1 MVENTKEIQ
10 MDSNE
15 LIQEYITGL
24 ENAYKDSKMN
34 ELMLRAEIVVLKKAL
49 LAKSEADVL
58 P

>member
-34 ELMLRAEIVVLKKAL
+34 EVMLNAEIAALKKAL
-49 LAKSEADVL
+49 LAKSEADI
-58 P
+58 PS

>member
-34 ELMLRAEIVVLKKAL
+34 EVMLNAEIAALKKAL

>member
-1 MVENTKEIQ
+1 